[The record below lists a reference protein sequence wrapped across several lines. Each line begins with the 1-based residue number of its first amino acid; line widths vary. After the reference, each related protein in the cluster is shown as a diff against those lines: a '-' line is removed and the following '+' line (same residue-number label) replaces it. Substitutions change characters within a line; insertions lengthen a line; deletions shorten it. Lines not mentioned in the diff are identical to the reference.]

1 MVRSDLPG
9 KKILSILIIVPY
21 MIPSWCKS
29 MAWLAVFRSSRGGSP
44 GFLEGLGIAIP
55 DWLAYGP
62 VAIIMV
68 MVLHY
73 YAYSYIMV
81 SGTLQT
87 INSELEEMGEIQG
100 ANKLQMIR
108 SITLPLVLSAVLS
121 GLIMTL
127 SKTLG
132 AYGVPANLGL
142 RIGYYTLSTRMYD
155 TLNAGTKGIGY
166 AMALLMVFM
175 ASGCIFANN
184 LLTGSRK
191 SYATIGGKGS
201 RSNVL
206 HLGKFRVPLTIFLVA
221 FLVIALFVPMLILVL
236 GSFQISTGSGYG
248 LNNLTLYNWIG
259 ELGESTKANVNFLG
273 IFENPE
279 FSKALWNTVRLTVI
293 ASLITAF
300 CG

>member
-29 MAWLAVFRSSRGGSP
+29 MAWLAVFRNSRGGSP

-81 SGTLQT
+81 AGTLQA

-108 SITLPLVLSAVLS
+108 SITLPLVLPAVLS

-132 AYGVPANLGL
+132 DYGVPANLGL

-155 TLNAGTKGIGY
+155 ALNAGTKGIGY

-175 ASGCIFANN
+175 VSGCIFANN

-236 GSFQISTGSGYG
+236 ESFQISTGSGYG

-259 ELGESTKANVNFLG
+259 ELGESTKANVNFPG
-273 IFENPE
+273 IFKNPE